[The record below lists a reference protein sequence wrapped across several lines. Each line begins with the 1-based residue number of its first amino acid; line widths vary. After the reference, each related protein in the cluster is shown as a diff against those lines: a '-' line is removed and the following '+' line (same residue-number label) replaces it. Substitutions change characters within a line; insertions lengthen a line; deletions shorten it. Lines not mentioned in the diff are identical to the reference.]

1 MSVHLVLIIIA
12 IVVILS
18 FVVGIILKKKYQKGM
33 ISFDTTIIP
42 SIGKKRTVIPP
53 SQPNVVLSFEQPV
66 SPVQA
71 PSYVQPVSQP
81 VNQTAISYVQPVSQP
96 VSPVEV
102 PSYVQSVSQPVSPVE
117 VPSYAEQ
124 VNASFGSASSENS
137 QKTGIIFDVP
147 EEVLDFDQPVII
159 RSMDVD

>member
-18 FVVGIILKKKYQKGM
+18 FIVGIILKKKYQKGM
-33 ISFDTTIIP
+33 VSFDTTIIP

-53 SQPNVVLSFEQPV
+53 SQSNVVLSPEQPV
-66 SPVQA
+66 SPVEV
-71 PSYVQPVSQP
+71 P
-81 VNQTAISYVQPVSQP
+81 SYVQPVSQP
-96 VSPVEV
+96 VSPV
-102 PSYVQSVSQPVSPVE
+102 QT
-117 VPSYAEQ
+117 PSYAEQ
-124 VNASFGSASSENS
+124 VNASFGSVSSENG

-159 RSMDVD
+159 RSRDVD

>member
-18 FVVGIILKKKYQKGM
+18 FIVGIILKKKYQKGM
-33 ISFDTTIIP
+33 VSFDTTIIP

-53 SQPNVVLSFEQPV
+53 SQSNVVLSSEQPV
-66 SPVQA
+66 SPVEV
-71 PSYVQPVSQP
+71 P
-81 VNQTAISYVQPVSQP
+81 SYVQPVSQP
-96 VSPVEV
+96 VSPV
-102 PSYVQSVSQPVSPVE
+102 QS
-117 VPSYAEQ
+117 PSYAEQ
-124 VNASFGSASSENS
+124 VNASFGSVSSENG

-159 RSMDVD
+159 RSRDVD

>member
-18 FVVGIILKKKYQKGM
+18 FIVGIILKKKYQKGM
-33 ISFDTTIIP
+33 VSFDTTIIP

-53 SQPNVVLSFEQPV
+53 CQSNVVLSFEQPV
-66 SPVQA
+66 SSVQA
-71 PSYVQPVSQP
+71 PSYV
-81 VNQTAISYVQPVSQP
+81 
-96 VSPVEV
+96 
-102 PSYVQSVSQPVSPVE
+102 
-117 VPSYAEQ
+117 EQ
-124 VNASFGSASSENS
+124 VNASFGSASSENG
-137 QKTGIIFDVP
+137 QKTGILFDVP

>member
-18 FVVGIILKKKYQKGM
+18 FIVGIILKKKYQKGM
-33 ISFDTTIIP
+33 VSFDTTIIP

-53 SQPNVVLSFEQPV
+53 SQSNVVLSPEQPV
-66 SPVQA
+66 SPVEV
-71 PSYVQPVSQP
+71 P
-81 VNQTAISYVQPVSQP
+81 SYVQPVSQP
-96 VSPVEV
+96 VSPV
-102 PSYVQSVSQPVSPVE
+102 QT
-117 VPSYAEQ
+117 PSYAEQ
-124 VNASFGSASSENS
+124 VNASFGLASSENG

-159 RSMDVD
+159 RSRDVD

>member
-12 IVVILS
+12 VVVILS
-18 FVVGIILKKKYQKGM
+18 FIVGIILKKKYQKGM
-33 ISFDTTIIP
+33 VSFDTTIIP

-53 SQPNVVLSFEQPV
+53 SQSNVVLSPEQPV

-71 PSYVQPVSQP
+71 PSYVQ
-81 VNQTAISYVQPVSQP
+81 
-96 VSPVEV
+96 
-102 PSYVQSVSQPVSPVE
+102 SVSQPVSPVQT
-117 VPSYAEQ
+117 PSYAEQ
-124 VNASFGSASSENS
+124 VNASFGLASSENG

-159 RSMDVD
+159 RSRDVD

>member
-42 SIGKKRTVIPP
+42 SIGKKRIIPSSQSNVDLTSVTP
-53 SQPNVVLSFEQPV
+53 SV
-66 SPVQA
+66 SPVDV
-71 PSYVQPVSQP
+71 PSYVQQVSQP
-81 VNQTAISYVQPVSQP
+81 VTPVEVPSYVQQVSQP

-102 PSYVQSVSQPVSPVE
+102 PSYVQQVSQPVSPVE
-117 VPSYAEQ
+117 VPSYREQ
-124 VNASFGSASSENS
+124 VSTS
-137 QKTGIIFDVP
+137 FDVP
-147 EEVLDFDQPVII
+147 EEVLYYDQPVII

>member
-18 FVVGIILKKKYQKGM
+18 FIVGIILKKKYQKGM
-33 ISFDTTIIP
+33 VSFDTTIIP

-53 SQPNVVLSFEQPV
+53 SQSNVVLSPEQPVSPVEVPSYVQPVSQPV

-81 VNQTAISYVQPVSQP
+81 V
-96 VSPVEV
+96 SPV
-102 PSYVQSVSQPVSPVE
+102 QS
-117 VPSYAEQ
+117 PSYAEQ
-124 VNASFGSASSENS
+124 VNASFGSVSSENG

-159 RSMDVD
+159 RSRDVD